1 MAWENITYEQVKT
14 WEKLYEGVDVVRI
27 LKEDMPQWLD
37 RCKGTKKVQKT
48 NWKQTICN
56 WLKKEKMKIDGII

>member
-27 LKEDMPQWLD
+27 LKEDMPQWID
-37 RCKGTKKVQKT
+37 RRKGTKIVQKK
-48 NWKQTICN
+48 NWRQTICN
-56 WLKKEKMKIDGII
+56 WLKKEKMKADGII